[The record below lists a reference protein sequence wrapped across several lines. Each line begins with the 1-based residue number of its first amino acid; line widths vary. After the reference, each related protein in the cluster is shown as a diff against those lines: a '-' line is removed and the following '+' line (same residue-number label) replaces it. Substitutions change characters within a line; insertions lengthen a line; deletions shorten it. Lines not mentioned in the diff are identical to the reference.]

1 MKKTKDTGPAQNGWL
16 AELEGR
22 VGSRMREYERRE
34 TTFMCER
41 LCAGLR
47 RGVHDRPGAVS
58 LRTVRE
64 FTSNI

>member
-34 TTFMCER
+34 TTFMCETV
-41 LCAGLR
+41 LDCGEACTIV
-47 RGVHDRPGAVS
+47 RGR
-58 LRTVRE
+58 
-64 FTSNI
+64 